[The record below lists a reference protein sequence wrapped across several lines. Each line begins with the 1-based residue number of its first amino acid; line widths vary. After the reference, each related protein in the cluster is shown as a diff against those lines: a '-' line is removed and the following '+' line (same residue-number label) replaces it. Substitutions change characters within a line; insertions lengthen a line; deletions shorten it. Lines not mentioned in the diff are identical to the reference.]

1 MSMGCS
7 NYKCPANSNY
17 HYGNA
22 DGLGV
27 CYKSTTSPEQLDE
40 YAEHC
45 GFICVTD
52 SWTQWKFGV
61 SFKELIC
68 GNCQYFSGG
77 THGKCSADRDFG
89 LYDDS
94 RRYQGAHAC
103 KEFKKKEGE
112 NLAKKTYWTKC
123 GIEFQKTSTA
133 EVTGYELK
141 LLPSATDP
149 LKIKDN
155 IARVE
160 CRTCPFII
168 DVTEGWGENK
178 KHIRFECRAGS
189 QKPNHKTDW
198 TGSLD
203 DKNTIGINSLDHDF
217 MEDILQYCKDH
228 PDLNASYNSDHLADC
243 RRTLSISCSAN
254 KKGIG
259 AKRELIEKFFPVK
272 MEEKKRQCVDCFH
285 CRPADTGECHPAQH
299 MCFNASHRVG
309 AAFYISESCIAC
321 ENFKEQEVEEVK
333 EDCTTCMFVKSS
345 DMSGKVNCSEHTKK
359 KDFNPTNDCPQYTP
373 ERSSSINIYIDDPE
387 WDDKWSSDSNEK
399 EYPSCNQDRC
409 PFNDSNCRC
418 MFEDEDPQSEGFNRD
433 VFDAVE
439 GLGCKSEKVLKQYE
453 AISNTDFT
461 DYTIDAQEEEPGTCS
476 HCGVDKGTCEAYQF
490 AGKADPEK
498 YACEDWQDKLPIQ
511 VTPEKKKPRIG
522 TESGCNEMNE
532 NCPYF
537 CKHNDGCSVLLCSG
551 SALESIIENF
561 GDADCDV
568 YRKVAKKVN
577 DTPET
582 DTRSPEIAND
592 LAEIDTKSVETVT
605 FDYSTLDDETS
616 LFLQEKARKIVSIKT
631 RAILD
636 MAVELEETFAKFAK
650 LPYGNRTE
658 LFEQWVNSIGISPR
672 SARNYID
679 GLVWV
684 RKNFPNI
691 EDAKDIQPSLLF
703 EVSKKSAPSELQE
716 GVKDGD
722 ITTHKQYKEKE
733 AEWKDRFEE
742 SRKQQETLRIEKQQA
757 ITKAFDAERKAD
769 RLEGEIEELR
779 NQIDELKDQADQDPK
794 LISTLQ
800 DRIRELEAELKD
812 KPIEA
817 AAVQVVEKIPER
829 AAHEITQRLYGTL
842 MAAKLI
848 SIQEINVVHDTAKFE
863 DREAIIEFME
873 NLQEIIPGYLEI
885 LKNVPYGEE

>member
-1 MSMGCS
+1 MSMGCGD
-7 NYKCPANSNY
+7 YRCPANSNY

-217 MEDILQYCKDH
+217 MEDILEYCKDH

-254 KKGIG
+254 KKGMA
-259 AKRELIEKFFPVK
+259 AKRELIDKFFSV
-272 MEEKKRQCVDCFH
+272 
-285 CRPADTGECHPAQH
+285 
-299 MCFNASHRVG
+299 
-309 AAFYISESCIAC
+309 
-321 ENFKEQEVEEVK
+321 
-333 EDCTTCMFVKSS
+333 
-345 DMSGKVNCSEHTKK
+345 K
-359 KDFNPTNDCPQYTP
+359 KDGEQTN
-373 ERSSSINIYIDDPE
+373 ESVSICIEDPN
-387 WDDKWSSDSNEK
+387 WDDKWSKSSDEK
-399 EYPSCNQDRC
+399 EYPSCNKNVC
-409 PFNDSNCRC
+409 PFNSTTGECC
-418 MFEDEDPQSEGFNRD
+418 FEDEEPESEYYNKD
-433 VFDAVE
+433 IVDAVE
-439 GLGCKSEKVLKQYE
+439 GHSCGRPAVL
-453 AISNTDFT
+453 
-461 DYTIDAQEEEPGTCS
+461 DAYVKMDEPGADQENEPGTCLN
-476 HCGVDKGTCEAYQF
+476 CGADKSNCEAYQF

-498 YACEDWQDKLPIQ
+498 YACEDWQEKLPTQ
-511 VTPEKKKPRIG
+511 NTPEKKKPRIG
-522 TESGCNEMNE
+522 TESGCNEMRE
-532 NCPYF
+532 DCLCF
-537 CKHNDGCSVLLCSG
+537 CKHNDGCSVLLCNG
-551 SALESIIENF
+551 NALEGIIKTV
-561 GDADCDV
+561 GDVDCDV
-568 YRKVAKKVN
+568 YRKVVKRVN
-577 DTPET
+577 GTPEIDTPV
-582 DTRSPEIAND
+582 PEIAND

-605 FDYSTLDDETS
+605 FDYSTVDADTAE
-616 LFLQEKARKIVSIKT
+616 FLQEKASKITEIRLKSVL
-631 RAILD
+631 AIGK
-636 MAVELEETFAKFAK
+636 ELKEAQDKLANNKNGTFGA
-650 LPYGNRTE
+650 
-658 LFEQWVNSIGISPR
+658 WINSIGITR
-672 SARNYID
+672 QTAYNYIN
-679 GLVWV
+679 GYEFIV
-684 RKNFPNI
+684 KNFDNI
-691 EDAKDIQPSLLF
+691 EAAEDLSPSLLF
-703 EVSKKSAPSELQE
+703 AAAKKDAPQELTEQVVS
-716 GVKDGD
+716 GD
-722 ITTHKQYKEKE
+722 ITSLKEYKALEEKLKAAETKAMAREKE
-733 AEWKDRFEE
+733 RDFEANKARHNYMHVQDLQQQLE
-742 SRKQQETLRIEKQQA
+742 QVKRNSDPAKVQELGSIITEKQQEIETLKKQ
-757 ITKAFDAERKAD
+757 
-769 RLEGEIEELR
+769 
-779 NQIDELKDQADQDPK
+779 
-794 LISTLQ
+794 
-800 DRIRELEAELKD
+800 LKD
-812 KPIEA
+812 KPIEVPA
-817 AAVQVVEKIPER
+817 TKEKEVIPDEVR
-829 AAHEITQRLYGTL
+829 VAIFEKVFRLYEGVL
-842 MAAKLI
+842 KLTET
-848 SIQEINVVHDTAKFE
+848 EIRIFAEDVQDE
-863 DREAIIEFME
+863 DRENIAEDISIAANRLDGISDVVMDLNED
-873 NLQEIIPGYLEI
+873 
-885 LKNVPYGEE
+885 